1 MYVKSGSDINL
12 TCKISQGPHDLGNI
26 FWYKGKSIKSKKK
39 TKLNLKFNHKKKLN
53 FPQEV
58 IFWIA
63 QHMKMKFTQI
73 IHKGLQLTLIGLMD

>member
-26 FWYKGKSIKSKKK
+26 FWYKGKSIKKI
-39 TKLNLKFNHKKKLN
+39 KFKIQPRKIKLN

-63 QHMKMKFTQI
+63 QHMKMKFTLI